1 MRQPNQRYYLLG
13 HRAARAER
21 LENCQDGF
29 AYVQQLQKH
38 GKQLDGVEFDVQMTA
53 DGKFVVVHDETLNRL
68 AGQQS
73 WIADKTWTELDAIV
87 QSDYGRFSQRFE
99 LGFLKHHVL
108 LLDDLPRYLQH
119 FCHIELEIKTHAK
132 TQPALLVKNLLR
144 LLSQEIWQALPITL
158 TSFDTDILYQI
169 QNQQQFLNF
178 HFPTG
183 LLLEPKTL
191 EPKTLEPK
199 TLKPKTLEP
208 NTTLAGQIAFL
219 PTPDAA
225 GKNLI
230 LQTFNRAC
238 ALGCRQVGIYYAL
251 ITPTLLEIAKIYG
264 LTVSAWTVNE
274 VDVAKR
280 LIEMGVDCVI
290 TDYPTQFLTQLYEL
304 NI

>member
-1 MRQPNQRYYLLG
+1 MRHPNQTYYLLG
-13 HRAARAER
+13 HRAARAEM

-29 AYVQQLQKH
+29 SYVQQLQKH

-68 AGQQS
+68 ARQQS
-73 WIADKTWTELDAIV
+73 WIADKTWAELESIV

-108 LLDDLPRYLQH
+108 LLDDLPPYLQH
-119 FCHIELEIKTHAK
+119 FRHIELEIKTHAK
-132 TQPALLVKNLLR
+132 THPALLVKNLLR
-144 LLSQEIWQALPITL
+144 LLSQEVWQALPVTL

-191 EPKTLEPK
+191 EPKTLEP
-199 TLKPKTLEP
+199 
-208 NTTLAGQIAFL
+208 NTTLASQIAFL

-238 ALGCRQVGIYYAL
+238 ALGCSQVGIYYPL

-264 LTVSAWTVNE
+264 LTVTAWTVNE
-274 VDVAKR
+274 VEVAKR
-280 LIEMGVDCVI
+280 LIGMGVDCVI

-304 NI
+304 NV

>member
-1 MRQPNQRYYLLG
+1 MRHPNQTYYLLG
-13 HRAARAER
+13 HRAARAEM

-68 AGQQS
+68 ARQQS
-73 WIADKTWTELDAIV
+73 WIADKTWAELESIV

-108 LLDDLPRYLQH
+108 LLDDLPPYLQH
-119 FCHIELEIKTHAK
+119 FRHIELEIKTHAK
-132 TQPALLVKNLLR
+132 TQPASLVKNLLR
-144 LLSQEIWQALPITL
+144 LLSQEVWQALPVTL

-169 QNQQQFLNF
+169 QSQQQFLNF
-178 HFPTG
+178 HFPKG

-191 EPKTLEPK
+191 EPKILEPE
-199 TLKPKTLEP
+199 TMM
-208 NTTLAGQIAFL
+208 ASQIAFL

-238 ALGCRQVGIYYAL
+238 ALGCSQVGIYYPL

-264 LTVSAWTVNE
+264 LTVTAWTVNE
-274 VDVAKR
+274 VEVAKR
-280 LIEMGVDCVI
+280 LIGMGVDCVI

-304 NI
+304 NV

>member
-1 MRQPNQRYYLLG
+1 MRHPNQRYYLLG
-13 HRAARAER
+13 HRAARAEM

-53 DGKFVVVHDETLNRL
+53 DGKFVVAHDETLNRL
-68 AGQQS
+68 ARQQS
-73 WIADKTWTELDAIV
+73 WITDKTWAELDAIV

-99 LGFLKHHVL
+99 LGFLKHHLL
-108 LLDDLPRYLQH
+108 LLDDLPAYLQH
-119 FCHIELEIKTHAK
+119 FRHIELEIKTHAK
-132 TQPALLVKNLLR
+132 THPASLVKNLLR
-144 LLSQEIWQALPITL
+144 LLSQETWQALPITL

-199 TLKPKTLEP
+199 T
-208 NTTLAGQIAFL
+208 TLASQIAFL

-264 LTVSAWTVNE
+264 LTVTAWTVNE

-290 TDYPTQFLTQLYEL
+290 TDYPTQFLTQLYDFKV
-304 NI
+304 

>member
-1 MRQPNQRYYLLG
+1 MRHPNQTYYLLG
-13 HRAARAER
+13 HRAVRAER
-21 LENCQDGF
+21 LENCQEGF

-68 AGQQS
+68 ARQQS
-73 WIADKTWTELDAIV
+73 WIADKTWAELGAIV
-87 QSDYGRFSQRFE
+87 QSDYGRFSQCFE
-99 LGFLKHHVL
+99 LGFLKHHLL
-108 LLDDLPRYLQH
+108 LLDDLPPYLQH

-132 TQPALLVKNLLR
+132 THPALLVKNLLR

-169 QNQQQFLNF
+169 HNQQQSLTLKR
-178 HFPTG
+178 HTG
-183 LLLEPKTL
+183 LLLEPKT
-191 EPKTLEPK
+191 
-199 TLKPKTLEP
+199 
-208 NTTLAGQIAFL
+208 TLASQITFL
-219 PTPDAA
+219 PTPDVA
-225 GKNLI
+225 GKHLI

-238 ALGCRQVGIYYAL
+238 ALGCSQVGIYYAL

-264 LTVSAWTVNE
+264 LTVTAWTVNE

-290 TDYPTQFLTQLYEL
+290 TDYPTQFLTQLYEF
-304 NI
+304 NV

>member
-1 MRQPNQRYYLLG
+1 MRHPNQTYYLLG
-13 HRAARAER
+13 HRAARAEM

-29 AYVQQLQKH
+29 AYVQQLEKY

-68 AGQQS
+68 ATKQS
-73 WIADKTWTELDAIV
+73 WIADKTWAELDAIV
-87 QSDYGRFSQRFE
+87 QSDYGRFSQYFE
-99 LGFLKHHVL
+99 PGFLKHHVL
-108 LLDDLPRYLQH
+108 LLDDLPPYLQH
-119 FCHIELEIKTHAK
+119 FRHIELEIKTHAK
-132 TQPALLVKNLLR
+132 TQPALLVQNLLR

-169 QNQQQFLNF
+169 QSQQQFLTF

-183 LLLEPKTL
+183 LLLEPKRL

-199 TLKPKTLEP
+199 A
-208 NTTLAGQIAFL
+208 TLASQIAFL

-238 ALGCRQVGIYYAL
+238 ALGCSQVGIYYPL
-251 ITPTLLEIAKIYG
+251 ITPVLLEIAKTYG
-264 LTVSAWTVNE
+264 LTVTAWTVNE
-274 VDVAKR
+274 VGVAKR

-290 TDYPTQFLTQLYEL
+290 TDYPTQFLTQLYEF
-304 NI
+304 NV

>member
-1 MRQPNQRYYLLG
+1 MRHPNQTYYLLG
-13 HRAARAER
+13 HRAARAEM

-68 AGQQS
+68 ARQQS
-73 WIADKTWTELDAIV
+73 WIADKTWAELESIV

-108 LLDDLPRYLQH
+108 LLDDLPPYLQH
-119 FCHIELEIKTHAK
+119 FRHIELEIKTHAK
-132 TQPALLVKNLLR
+132 TQPASLVKNLLR

-169 QNQQQFLNF
+169 HNQQQFLNF
-178 HFPTG
+178 HFPKG

-191 EPKTLEPK
+191 EPKTLEP
-199 TLKPKTLEP
+199 
-208 NTTLAGQIAFL
+208 NTTLASQIAFL

-238 ALGCRQVGIYYAL
+238 ALGCSQVGIYYPL
-251 ITPTLLEIAKIYG
+251 ITPALLEIAKIYG

-290 TDYPTQFLTQLYEL
+290 TDYPTQFLTQLNEL

>member
-1 MRQPNQRYYLLG
+1 MRHPNQTYYLLG

-68 AGQQS
+68 AKQQS
-73 WIADKTWTELDAIV
+73 WIADKTWAELDAIV

-108 LLDDLPRYLQH
+108 LLDDLPPYLQH
-119 FCHIELEIKTHAK
+119 FRHIELEIKTHAK
-132 TQPALLVKNLLR
+132 THPASLVKNLLR
-144 LLSQEIWQALPITL
+144 LLSQGIWQALPITL
-158 TSFDTDILYQI
+158 TSFDTDVLYQI
-169 QNQQQFLNF
+169 RNQQQSLPPKL
-178 HFPTG
+178 HTG
-183 LLLEPKTL
+183 LLLEPKT
-191 EPKTLEPK
+191 
-199 TLKPKTLEP
+199 
-208 NTTLAGQIAFL
+208 TLASQIAFL

-225 GKNLI
+225 GKHLI

-238 ALGCRQVGIYYAL
+238 ALGCSQVGIYYAL

-264 LTVSAWTVNE
+264 LTVTAWTVNE

-290 TDYPTQFLTQLYEL
+290 TDYPTQFLTQLYDF
-304 NI
+304 NV

>member
-53 DGKFVVVHDETLNRL
+53 DGKFVVVHDETLHRL
-68 AGQQS
+68 ARQQS
-73 WIADKTWTELDAIV
+73 WIADRTWAELDAIV

-99 LGFLKHHVL
+99 LGFLKHHL
-108 LLDDLPRYLQH
+108 LLLNDLPPYLQY
-119 FCHIELEIKTHAK
+119 FRHIELEIKTHAK
-132 TQPALLVKNLLR
+132 TQPASLVKNLLR
-144 LLSQEIWQALPITL
+144 LLSQEVWQALPITL

-169 QNQQQFLNF
+169 QNQQQSLSLKL
-178 HFPTG
+178 HTG
-183 LLLEPKTL
+183 LLLEPKT
-191 EPKTLEPK
+191 
-199 TLKPKTLEP
+199 
-208 NTTLAGQIAFL
+208 TLASQIAFL
-219 PTPDAA
+219 PTPDTA

-251 ITPTLLEIAKIYG
+251 ITPTLLEIAKMYG
-264 LTVSAWTVNE
+264 LTVTAWTVNE

-290 TDYPTQFLTQLYEL
+290 TDYPTQFLTQLYEF
-304 NI
+304 NV

>member
-1 MRQPNQRYYLLG
+1 MRHPNQTYYLLG

-29 AYVQQLQKH
+29 VYVQQLQKH

-68 AGQQS
+68 ARQQS
-73 WIADKTWTELDAIV
+73 WIADKTWAELDAIV

-108 LLDDLPRYLQH
+108 LLDDLPPYLQH

-169 QNQQQFLNF
+169 QNQQQSLSLKL
-178 HFPTG
+178 HTG
-183 LLLEPKTL
+183 LLLEPKT
-191 EPKTLEPK
+191 TM
-199 TLKPKTLEP
+199 
-208 NTTLAGQIAFL
+208 ASQIAFL

-238 ALGCRQVGIYYAL
+238 ALGCSQVGIYYPL

-274 VDVAKR
+274 VEVAKR

-290 TDYPTQFLTQLYEL
+290 TDYPTQFLTQLYEF
-304 NI
+304 NV

>member
-1 MRQPNQRYYLLG
+1 MRHPNQRYYLLG

-38 GKQLDGVEFDVQMTA
+38 GKQLDGVEFDIQMTA
-53 DGKFVVVHDETLNRL
+53 DGRFVVVHDETLNRL

-73 WIADKTWTELDAIV
+73 WIADKTWAELDAIV
-87 QSDYGRFSQRFE
+87 QSDYERFSQRFE
-99 LGFLKHHVL
+99 LGFLKHHLL
-108 LLDDLPRYLQH
+108 LLDDLAPYLQYFH
-119 FCHIELEIKTHAK
+119 HIELEIKTHAK
-132 TQPALLVKNLLR
+132 THPALLVKNLLR
-144 LLSQEIWQALPITL
+144 LLSQEVWQALPITL

-169 QNQQQFLNF
+169 QNQQQLLSLKL
-178 HFPTG
+178 HTG
-183 LLLEPKTL
+183 LLLEPKT
-191 EPKTLEPK
+191 
-199 TLKPKTLEP
+199 
-208 NTTLAGQIAFL
+208 TLAGQITFL
-219 PTPDAA
+219 PTPDTA

-238 ALGCRQVGIYYAL
+238 ALGCSQVGIYYAL

-264 LTVSAWTVNE
+264 LTVTAWTVNE

-290 TDYPTQFLTQLYEL
+290 TDYPTQFLTQLYDF
-304 NI
+304 NV

>member
-1 MRQPNQRYYLLG
+1 MRYPNQTYYLLG
-13 HRAARAER
+13 HRAARAEM

-29 AYVQQLQKH
+29 AYVQQLQKQ

-68 AGQQS
+68 TGQQS
-73 WIADKTWTELDAIV
+73 WIADKTWAELDAIV

-99 LGFLKHHVL
+99 LGFLKHHIL
-108 LLDDLPRYLQH
+108 LLDDLPPYLQH
-119 FCHIELEIKTHAK
+119 FRHIELEIKTHAK
-132 TQPALLVKNLLR
+132 TQPAVLVKNLLR
-144 LLSQEIWQALPITL
+144 LLSQEIWQDLPITL

-169 QNQQQFLNF
+169 QNQQQFLTF

-199 TLKPKTLEP
+199 T
-208 NTTLAGQIAFL
+208 TLASQIAFL

-225 GKNLI
+225 GKHLI

-264 LTVSAWTVNE
+264 LTVTAWTVNE

-280 LIEMGVDCVI
+280 LIKMGVDCVI

-304 NI
+304 NL

>member
-1 MRQPNQRYYLLG
+1 MRHPNQRYYLLG

-29 AYVQQLQKH
+29 TYVQQLQKH

-68 AGQQS
+68 TGQQS
-73 WIADKTWTELDAIV
+73 WIADKTWAELDAIV

-99 LGFLKHHVL
+99 LRFLKHHVL
-108 LLDDLPRYLQH
+108 LLDDLPPYLQH
-119 FCHIELEIKTHAK
+119 FHHIELEIKTHAK
-132 TQPALLVKNLLR
+132 TQPASLVKNLLR

-178 HFPTG
+178 HFSTG
-183 LLLEPKTL
+183 LLLEPKT
-191 EPKTLEPK
+191 
-199 TLKPKTLEP
+199 
-208 NTTLAGQIAFL
+208 TLASQIAFL

-225 GKNLI
+225 GKSLI

-238 ALGCRQVGIYYAL
+238 ALGCSQVGIYYAL

-274 VDVAKR
+274 VEVAKR

-290 TDYPTQFLTQLYEL
+290 TDYPSQFLTQLYEL
-304 NI
+304 NV

>member
-1 MRQPNQRYYLLG
+1 MRHPNQRYYLLG

-38 GKQLDGVEFDVQMTA
+38 GKQLDGVEFDIQMTA
-53 DGKFVVVHDETLNRL
+53 DGRFVVVHDETLNRL

-73 WIADKTWTELDAIV
+73 WIADKTWAELDAIV
-87 QSDYGRFSQRFE
+87 QSDYERFSQRFE
-99 LGFLKHHVL
+99 LGFLKHHLL
-108 LLDDLPRYLQH
+108 LLDDLAPYLQYFH
-119 FCHIELEIKTHAK
+119 HIELEIKTHAK
-132 TQPALLVKNLLR
+132 THPALLVKNLLR
-144 LLSQEIWQALPITL
+144 LLSQEVWQALPITL

-169 QNQQQFLNF
+169 QNQQQLLSLKL
-178 HFPTG
+178 HTG
-183 LLLEPKTL
+183 LLLEPKA
-191 EPKTLEPK
+191 
-199 TLKPKTLEP
+199 
-208 NTTLAGQIAFL
+208 TLASQITFL
-219 PTPDAA
+219 PTPDTA

-238 ALGCRQVGIYYAL
+238 ALGCSQVGIYYAL

-264 LTVSAWTVNE
+264 LTVTAWTVNE

-290 TDYPTQFLTQLYEL
+290 TDYPTQFLTQLYDF
-304 NI
+304 NV

>member
-1 MRQPNQRYYLLG
+1 MRHPNQTYYLLG

-38 GKQLDGVEFDVQMTA
+38 GKQLDGVEFDIQMTA

-68 AGQQS
+68 ARQQS
-73 WIADKTWTELDAIV
+73 WIADKTWAELDAIV

-99 LGFLKHHVL
+99 LGFLKHHLL
-108 LLDDLPRYLQH
+108 LLDDLPPYLQH

-132 TQPALLVKNLLR
+132 THPALLVKNLLR

-169 QNQQQFLNF
+169 QNQQQFLTF

-199 TLKPKTLEP
+199 A
-208 NTTLAGQIAFL
+208 TLASQIAFL
-219 PTPDAA
+219 PTPDTA

-238 ALGCRQVGIYYAL
+238 ALGCSQVGIYYAL

-274 VDVAKR
+274 VEVAKR

-290 TDYPTQFLTQLYEL
+290 TDYPTQFLTQLYEF
-304 NI
+304 NV

>member
-1 MRQPNQRYYLLG
+1 MRHPNQTYYLLG
-13 HRAARAER
+13 HRAARAEM

-29 AYVQQLQKH
+29 AYVQQLQKQ

-68 AGQQS
+68 TGQQS
-73 WIADKTWTELDAIV
+73 WIADKTWAELESIV

-108 LLDDLPRYLQH
+108 LLDDLLPYLQH
-119 FCHIELEIKTHAK
+119 FRQIELEIKTHAK
-132 TQPALLVKNLLR
+132 TQPASLVKNLLR
-144 LLSQEIWQALPITL
+144 LLSQEIWQDLPITL

-169 QNQQQFLNF
+169 HNQQQFLTF

-191 EPKTLEPK
+191 EPKILEPE
-199 TLKPKTLEP
+199 TMM
-208 NTTLAGQIAFL
+208 ASQIAFL

-238 ALGCRQVGIYYAL
+238 ALGCSQVGIYYPL
-251 ITPTLLEIAKIYG
+251 ITPALLEIAKIYG
-264 LTVSAWTVNE
+264 LTVTAWTVNE
-274 VDVAKR
+274 VEVAKR

-304 NI
+304 NV

>member
-1 MRQPNQRYYLLG
+1 MRHPNQTYYLLG
-13 HRAARAER
+13 HRAARAEM

-68 AGQQS
+68 ARQQS
-73 WIADKTWTELDAIV
+73 WIADKTWAELDAIV
-87 QSDYGRFSQRFE
+87 QSDYGRFSQYFE
-99 LGFLKHHVL
+99 PGFLKHHVL
-108 LLDDLPRYLQH
+108 LLDDLPPYLQH
-119 FCHIELEIKTHAK
+119 FRHIELEIKTHAK
-132 TQPALLVKNLLR
+132 TQPASLVKNLLR

-183 LLLEPKTL
+183 LLLEPKT
-191 EPKTLEPK
+191 
-199 TLKPKTLEP
+199 
-208 NTTLAGQIAFL
+208 TLASQIAFL
-219 PTPDAA
+219 PTPDTA

-238 ALGCRQVGIYYAL
+238 ALGCRQVGIYHPL

-264 LTVSAWTVNE
+264 LAVTAWTVNE

-304 NI
+304 NV

>member
-1 MRQPNQRYYLLG
+1 MRHPNQTYYLLG

-38 GKQLDGVEFDVQMTA
+38 GKQLDGVEFDIQMTA

-68 AGQQS
+68 ARQQS
-73 WIADKTWTELDAIV
+73 WIADKTWAELDAIV

-99 LGFLKHHVL
+99 LGFLKHHIL
-108 LLDDLPRYLQH
+108 LLDDLPPYLQH
-119 FCHIELEIKTHAK
+119 FRHIELEIKTHAK

-144 LLSQEIWQALPITL
+144 LLSQEIWQDLPITL

-169 QNQQQFLNF
+169 HNQQQFLTF

-199 TLKPKTLEP
+199 TLEPKA
-208 NTTLAGQIAFL
+208 TLASQIAFL
-219 PTPDAA
+219 PTPDTA

-230 LQTFNRAC
+230 LKTFNRAC
-238 ALGCRQVGIYYAL
+238 ALGCSQVGIYYAL
-251 ITPTLLEIAKIYG
+251 ITPTLLEIAKVYG
-264 LTVSAWTVNE
+264 LTVTAWTVNE

-290 TDYPTQFLTQLYEL
+290 TDYPTQFLTQLYDF
-304 NI
+304 NV

>member
-1 MRQPNQRYYLLG
+1 MRHPNQTYYLLG

-73 WIADKTWTELDAIV
+73 WIADKTWAELDAIV
-87 QSDYGRFSQRFE
+87 QSDYGHFSQRFE

-108 LLDDLPRYLQH
+108 LLDDLPPYLQH
-119 FCHIELEIKTHAK
+119 FRHIELEIKTHAK
-132 TQPALLVKNLLR
+132 THPASLVKNLLR
-144 LLSQEIWQALPITL
+144 LLSQGIWQALPITL
-158 TSFDTDILYQI
+158 TSFDTDVLYQI
-169 QNQQQFLNF
+169 RNQQQSLPPKL
-178 HFPTG
+178 HTG
-183 LLLEPKTL
+183 LLLEPKT
-191 EPKTLEPK
+191 
-199 TLKPKTLEP
+199 
-208 NTTLAGQIAFL
+208 TLASQITFL

-238 ALGCRQVGIYYAL
+238 ALGCSQVGIYYAL

-264 LTVSAWTVNE
+264 LTVTAWTVNE

-290 TDYPTQFLTQLYEL
+290 TDYPTQFLTQLYDF
-304 NI
+304 NV

>member
-1 MRQPNQRYYLLG
+1 MRHPNQTYYLLG
-13 HRAARAER
+13 HRAARAEM

-68 AGQQS
+68 ARQQS
-73 WIADKTWTELDAIV
+73 WITDKTWAELESIV

-108 LLDDLPRYLQH
+108 LLDDLPPYLQH
-119 FCHIELEIKTHAK
+119 FRHIQLEIKTHAK
-132 TQPALLVKNLLR
+132 TQPASLVKNLLR
-144 LLSQEIWQALPITL
+144 LLSQEIWQDLPITL

-169 QNQQQFLNF
+169 QSQQQFLHF

-191 EPKTLEPK
+191 EPKTLEP
-199 TLKPKTLEP
+199 
-208 NTTLAGQIAFL
+208 NTTLASQIAFL

-238 ALGCRQVGIYYAL
+238 ALGCSQVGIYYPL
-251 ITPTLLEIAKIYG
+251 ITPALLEVAKIYG
-264 LTVSAWTVNE
+264 LTVTAWTVNE
-274 VDVAKR
+274 VEVAKR
-280 LIEMGVDCVI
+280 LIGMGVDCVI
-290 TDYPTQFLTQLYEL
+290 TDYPTQFLTQLYDF
-304 NI
+304 NV

>member
-1 MRQPNQRYYLLG
+1 MRHPNQTYYLLG
-13 HRAARAER
+13 HRAARAEM

-29 AYVQQLQKH
+29 AYVQQLQKQ

-68 AGQQS
+68 TGQQS
-73 WIADKTWTELDAIV
+73 WIADKTWAELGAIV
-87 QSDYGRFSQRFE
+87 QSDYGRFCQRFK
-99 LGFLKHHVL
+99 LGFLKHHLL
-108 LLDDLPRYLQH
+108 LLDDLPPYLQH
-119 FCHIELEIKTHAK
+119 FRHIELEIKTHAK

-169 QNQQQFLNF
+169 QNQQQFLTF

-191 EPKTLEPK
+191 EPKTLEP
-199 TLKPKTLEP
+199 
-208 NTTLAGQIAFL
+208 NTTLASQIAFL

-238 ALGCRQVGIYYAL
+238 ALGCSQVGIYYPL
-251 ITPTLLEIAKIYG
+251 FTPTLLEIAKIYG
-264 LTVSAWTVNE
+264 LTVTAWTVNE
-274 VDVAKR
+274 VEVAKR
-280 LIEMGVDCVI
+280 LIGMGVDCVI

-304 NI
+304 NV

>member
-38 GKQLDGVEFDVQMTA
+38 GKQLDGVEFDIQMTA

-68 AGQQS
+68 ARQQS
-73 WIADKTWTELDAIV
+73 WIADKTWAELDAIV

-99 LGFLKHHVL
+99 LGFLKHHIL
-108 LLDDLPRYLQH
+108 LLDDLPPYLQH
-119 FCHIELEIKTHAK
+119 FRHIELEIKTHAK

-144 LLSQEIWQALPITL
+144 LLSQEIWQDLPITL

-169 QNQQQFLNF
+169 QNQQQLLSLKL
-178 HFPTG
+178 HTG
-183 LLLEPKTL
+183 LLLEPKT
-191 EPKTLEPK
+191 
-199 TLKPKTLEP
+199 
-208 NTTLAGQIAFL
+208 TLAGQITFL
-219 PTPDAA
+219 PTPDTA

-238 ALGCRQVGIYYAL
+238 ALGCSQVGIYYAL

-264 LTVSAWTVNE
+264 LTVTAWTVNE

-304 NI
+304 NV

>member
-1 MRQPNQRYYLLG
+1 MRHPNQTYYLLG
-13 HRAARAER
+13 HRAARAEM

-38 GKQLDGVEFDVQMTA
+38 GKQLDGVEFDIQMTA

-68 AGQQS
+68 ARQQS
-73 WIADKTWTELDAIV
+73 WIADKTWAELDAIV

-99 LGFLKHHVL
+99 LGFLKHRLL
-108 LLDDLPRYLQH
+108 LLDDLPPYLQH

-132 TQPALLVKNLLR
+132 THPALLVKNLLR

-169 QNQQQFLNF
+169 HNQQQFLNF
-178 HFPTG
+178 HFPKG

-191 EPKTLEPK
+191 EPKTLEP
-199 TLKPKTLEP
+199 
-208 NTTLAGQIAFL
+208 NTTLASQIAFL

-238 ALGCRQVGIYYAL
+238 ALGCSQVGIYYPL
-251 ITPTLLEIAKIYG
+251 ITPALLEIAKIYG

-290 TDYPTQFLTQLYEL
+290 TDYPTQFLTQLNEL

>member
-1 MRQPNQRYYLLG
+1 MRHPNQTYYLLG
-13 HRAARAER
+13 HRAARAEM

-68 AGQQS
+68 ARQQS
-73 WIADKTWTELDAIV
+73 WIADKTWAELDAIV
-87 QSDYGRFSQRFE
+87 QSDYGRFSQYFE
-99 LGFLKHHVL
+99 PGFLKHHVL
-108 LLDDLPRYLQH
+108 LLDDLPPYLQH
-119 FCHIELEIKTHAK
+119 FRHIELEIKTHAK
-132 TQPALLVKNLLR
+132 TQPASLVKNLLR

-183 LLLEPKTL
+183 LLLEPKT
-191 EPKTLEPK
+191 
-199 TLKPKTLEP
+199 
-208 NTTLAGQIAFL
+208 TLASQIAFL
-219 PTPDAA
+219 PTPDAM

-238 ALGCRQVGIYYAL
+238 ALGSRQVGIYHPL

-264 LTVSAWTVNE
+264 LTVTAWTVNE
-274 VDVAKR
+274 VDMAKR

-304 NI
+304 NV

>member
-1 MRQPNQRYYLLG
+1 MRHPNQRYYLLG

-29 AYVQQLQKH
+29 VYVQQLQKH
-38 GKQLDGVEFDVQMTA
+38 GKQLDGVEFDVQITA

-68 AGQQS
+68 AKQQS
-73 WIADKTWTELDAIV
+73 WIADKTWPELDAIV

-108 LLDDLPRYLQH
+108 LLDDLPPYLQH
-119 FCHIELEIKTHAK
+119 FRHIELEIKTHAK
-132 TQPALLVKNLLR
+132 TQPASLVKNLLR
-144 LLSQEIWQALPITL
+144 LLLQEVWQDLPITL

-169 QNQQQFLNF
+169 QSQQQFLTF

-183 LLLEPKTL
+183 LLLEPKT
-191 EPKTLEPK
+191 
-199 TLKPKTLEP
+199 
-208 NTTLAGQIAFL
+208 TLASQIAFL
-219 PTPDAA
+219 PTPDTA

-238 ALGCRQVGIYYAL
+238 ALGCSQVGIYYAL
-251 ITPTLLEIAKIYG
+251 ITPTLLEIAEIYG

-274 VDVAKR
+274 LDVAKR

-290 TDYPTQFLTQLYEL
+290 TDYPTQFLTQLYEF
-304 NI
+304 NV

>member
-108 LLDDLPRYLQH
+108 LLDDLPPYLQH
-119 FCHIELEIKTHAK
+119 FRHIELEIKTHTK

-144 LLSQEIWQALPITL
+144 LLSQEIWQDLPITL

-169 QNQQQFLNF
+169 HNQQQFLTF
-178 HFPTG
+178 HFQTG
-183 LLLEPKTL
+183 LLLEPKSTM
-191 EPKTLEPK
+191 
-199 TLKPKTLEP
+199 
-208 NTTLAGQIAFL
+208 ASQIAFL

-238 ALGCRQVGIYYAL
+238 ALGCSQVGIYFAL
-251 ITPTLLEIAKIYG
+251 ITPALLEIAKIYG
-264 LTVSAWTVNE
+264 LTVTAWTVNE

-290 TDYPTQFLTQLYEL
+290 TDYPTQFLTQLYDF
-304 NI
+304 NV

>member
-1 MRQPNQRYYLLG
+1 MRHPNQTYYLLG
-13 HRAARAER
+13 HRAARAEM

-68 AGQQS
+68 ARQQS
-73 WIADKTWTELDAIV
+73 WIADKTWAELDAIV

-99 LGFLKHHVL
+99 LRFLKHHL
-108 LLDDLPRYLQH
+108 LLLNDLPPYLQH
-119 FCHIELEIKTHAK
+119 FRHIELEIKTHAK
-132 TQPALLVKNLLR
+132 THPALLVKNLLR
-144 LLSQEIWQALPITL
+144 LLSQEKWQDLPITL

-178 HFPTG
+178 HFSTG

-199 TLKPKTLEP
+199 
-208 NTTLAGQIAFL
+208 TTLAGQIAFL

-238 ALGCRQVGIYYAL
+238 ALGCSQVGIYYPL

-264 LTVSAWTVNE
+264 LTVTAWTVNE

-280 LIEMGVDCVI
+280 LINMGVDCVV
-290 TDYPTQFLTQLYEL
+290 TDYPTQFLTQLNEL

>member
-1 MRQPNQRYYLLG
+1 MRHPNQRYYLLG
-13 HRAARAER
+13 HRAARAEM

-38 GKQLDGVEFDVQMTA
+38 GKQLDGVEFDIQMTA

-73 WIADKTWTELDAIV
+73 WIGDKTWTELDAIV

-99 LGFLKHHVL
+99 PGFLKHHVL
-108 LLDDLPRYLQH
+108 LLDDLPRYLQY

-132 TQPALLVKNLLR
+132 THPALLVKNLLR
-144 LLSQEIWQALPITL
+144 LLSQEIWKDLPITL

-169 QNQQQFLNF
+169 QNQQQFLTF

-183 LLLEPKTL
+183 LLL

-225 GKNLI
+225 GKSLI

-290 TDYPTQFLTQLYEL
+290 TDYPTQFLTQLYEF
-304 NI
+304 NV

>member
-1 MRQPNQRYYLLG
+1 MRHPNQTYYLLG
-13 HRAARAER
+13 HRAARAEM

-68 AGQQS
+68 ARQQS
-73 WIADKTWTELDAIV
+73 WIADKTWAELNAIV

-108 LLDDLPRYLQH
+108 LLNDLLPYLQH
-119 FCHIELEIKTHAK
+119 FRHIELEIKTHAK
-132 TQPALLVKNLLR
+132 TQPASLVKNLLR
-144 LLSQEIWQALPITL
+144 LLSQEIWQDLPITL

-169 QNQQQFLNF
+169 QNQQQFLTF

-191 EPKTLEPK
+191 EPKTLAHK
-199 TLKPKTLEP
+199 
-208 NTTLAGQIAFL
+208 TTLAGQIGFL

-238 ALGCRQVGIYYAL
+238 ALGCSQVGIYYPL

-264 LTVSAWTVNE
+264 LTVTAWTVNE

-280 LIEMGVDCVI
+280 LINMGVDCVI

-304 NI
+304 NV

>member
-1 MRQPNQRYYLLG
+1 MRHPNQRYYLLG

-73 WIADKTWTELDAIV
+73 WIADKTWAELDAIV
-87 QSDYGRFSQRFE
+87 QSDYERFSQRFE

-108 LLDDLPRYLQH
+108 LLDDLPPYLQH
-119 FCHIELEIKTHAK
+119 FRHIELEIKTHAK
-132 TQPALLVKNLLR
+132 THPASLVKNLLR
-144 LLSQEIWQALPITL
+144 LLSQGIWQALPITL
-158 TSFDTDILYQI
+158 TSFDTDVLYQI
-169 QNQQQFLNF
+169 RNQQQSLPPKL
-178 HFPTG
+178 HTG
-183 LLLEPKTL
+183 LLLEPKT
-191 EPKTLEPK
+191 
-199 TLKPKTLEP
+199 
-208 NTTLAGQIAFL
+208 TLASQIAFL

-225 GKNLI
+225 GKHLI

-238 ALGCRQVGIYYAL
+238 ALGCSQVGIYYPL
-251 ITPTLLEIAKIYG
+251 ITPALLEIAKIYG

-274 VDVAKR
+274 VEVAKR

-290 TDYPTQFLTQLYEL
+290 TDYPTQFLTQLYEF
-304 NI
+304 NV

>member
-1 MRQPNQRYYLLG
+1 MRHPNQTYYLLG
-13 HRAARAER
+13 HRAARAEM

-38 GKQLDGVEFDVQMTA
+38 GKQLDGVEFDIQMTA

-73 WIADKTWTELDAIV
+73 WIADKTWAELNAVV

-99 LGFLKHHVL
+99 LGFLKHRVL
-108 LLDDLPRYLQH
+108 LLNDLLPYLQH
-119 FCHIELEIKTHAK
+119 FRHIELEIKTHAK
-132 TQPALLVKNLLR
+132 THPALLVKNLLR
-144 LLSQEIWQALPITL
+144 LLSQEIWQALPLTL

-169 QNQQQFLNF
+169 QNQQQSLPLKL
-178 HFPTG
+178 HTG
-183 LLLEPKTL
+183 LLLEPKT
-191 EPKTLEPK
+191 
-199 TLKPKTLEP
+199 
-208 NTTLAGQIAFL
+208 TLASQIAFL

-225 GKNLI
+225 GKNLV

-238 ALGCRQVGIYYAL
+238 ALGCSQVGIYYTL

-264 LTVSAWTVNE
+264 LTVTAWTVNE

>member
-1 MRQPNQRYYLLG
+1 MRHPNQTYYLLG
-13 HRAARAER
+13 HRAARAEM

-68 AGQQS
+68 AKQQS
-73 WIADKTWTELDAIV
+73 WIADKTWAELDAIV

-108 LLDDLPRYLQH
+108 LLDDLPRYLQY

-144 LLSQEIWQALPITL
+144 LLSQEVWQALPITL

-169 QNQQQFLNF
+169 QNQQQFLTF

-191 EPKTLEPK
+191 EPKILEPE
-199 TLKPKTLEP
+199 TMM
-208 NTTLAGQIAFL
+208 ASQIAFL

-225 GKNLI
+225 GKHLI

-238 ALGCRQVGIYYAL
+238 ALGCSQVGIYYPL

-264 LTVSAWTVNE
+264 LTVTAWTVNE

-290 TDYPTQFLTQLYEL
+290 TDYPTQFLTQLYDF
-304 NI
+304 NV

>member
-1 MRQPNQRYYLLG
+1 MRHPNQRYYLLG

-29 AYVQQLQKH
+29 AYVQQLQKQ

-108 LLDDLPRYLQH
+108 LLDDLPPYLQH

-132 TQPALLVKNLLR
+132 TQPAVLVKNLLR
-144 LLSQEIWQALPITL
+144 LLSQEVWQALPLTL

-169 QNQQQFLNF
+169 QNQQQFLTF

-183 LLLEPKTL
+183 LLL

-264 LTVSAWTVNE
+264 LTVTAWTVNE

-290 TDYPTQFLTQLYEL
+290 TDYPSQFLTQLYEF
-304 NI
+304 NV

>member
-1 MRQPNQRYYLLG
+1 MRHPNQTYYLLG

-29 AYVQQLQKH
+29 DYVQQLQKN

-73 WIADKTWTELDAIV
+73 WIADKTWAELNAVV
-87 QSDYGRFSQRFE
+87 QSDHGRFSQRFE
-99 LGFLKHHVL
+99 LGFLKHRVL
-108 LLDDLPRYLQH
+108 LLNDLLPYLQH
-119 FCHIELEIKTHAK
+119 FRHIELEIKTHAK
-132 TQPALLVKNLLR
+132 THPALLVKNLLR
-144 LLSQEIWQALPITL
+144 LLSQEIWQALPLTL

-169 QNQQQFLNF
+169 QNQHQFLTF

-191 EPKTLEPK
+191 EPKTLE
-199 TLKPKTLEP
+199 PKTLEP

-290 TDYPTQFLTQLYEL
+290 TDYPTQFLTQLYEF
-304 NI
+304 NV

>member
-1 MRQPNQRYYLLG
+1 MRHPNQTYYLLG
-13 HRAARAER
+13 HRAARAEM

-38 GKQLDGVEFDVQMTA
+38 GKQLDGVEFDIQMTA

-68 AGQQS
+68 ARQQS
-73 WIADKTWTELDAIV
+73 WIADKTWAELDAIV

-99 LGFLKHHVL
+99 PGFLKHHVL
-108 LLDDLPRYLQH
+108 LLDDLPPYLQH

-144 LLSQEIWQALPITL
+144 LLSQEIWQDLPITL

-169 QNQQQFLNF
+169 QNQQQSLSLKL
-178 HFPTG
+178 HTG
-183 LLLEPKTL
+183 LLLEPKT
-191 EPKTLEPK
+191 TM
-199 TLKPKTLEP
+199 
-208 NTTLAGQIAFL
+208 ASQIAFL

-238 ALGCRQVGIYYAL
+238 ALGCSQVGIYYPL

-274 VDVAKR
+274 VEVAKR

-290 TDYPTQFLTQLYEL
+290 TDYPTQFLTQLYDF
-304 NI
+304 NV

>member
-1 MRQPNQRYYLLG
+1 MRHPNQTYYLLG
-13 HRAARAER
+13 HRAARAEM

-38 GKQLDGVEFDVQMTA
+38 GKQLDGVEFDIQMTA
-53 DGKFVVVHDETLNRL
+53 DGRFVVVHDETLNRL

-73 WIADKTWTELDAIV
+73 WIADKTWAELDPIV
-87 QSDYGRFSQRFE
+87 QSDYGRFSQYFE
-99 LGFLKHHVL
+99 PGFLKHHVL
-108 LLDDLPRYLQH
+108 LLDDLPPYLQYFH
-119 FCHIELEIKTHAK
+119 HIELEIKTHAK
-132 TQPALLVKNLLR
+132 THPALLVKNLLR

-169 QNQQQFLNF
+169 QNQQQLLSLKL
-178 HFPTG
+178 HTG
-183 LLLEPKTL
+183 LLLEPKT
-191 EPKTLEPK
+191 
-199 TLKPKTLEP
+199 
-208 NTTLAGQIAFL
+208 TLAGQITFL
-219 PTPDAA
+219 PTPDTA

-238 ALGCRQVGIYYAL
+238 ALGCSQVGIYYAL

-290 TDYPTQFLTQLYEL
+290 TYYPTQFLTQLYEF
-304 NI
+304 NV